1 GEVKGAALAMSG
13 RHRKI
18 KARRWRATISFL
30 EIQKGA
36 MLAQRLQRVSRNI
49 PKSVFHESDNPGVR
63 HKAIWA
69 CRKT

>member
-1 GEVKGAALAMSG
+1 EVKGAALAMSG

-49 PKSVFHESDNPGVR
+49 PKSVFHESDNPEVR